1 MTRKHDRLRKK
12 VGKNQMRYPQEA
24 FAEVDVKALG
34 DAPEWMTRAFRNNWY
49 TVMIND
55 NAQTDK
61 GTAIRAM
68 VQNHSDTPIRNHWA
82 EMQNIKNKIFGEE
95 AVAVEYYPAESEMV
109 DDFNI
114 YWMWVF
120 PEGTLPVPINN

>member
-1 MTRKHDRLRKK
+1 MTRQYERRRKN
-12 VGKNQMRYPQEA
+12 VGAKQMKYPQEP
-24 FAEVDVKALG
+24 FTEVDVKTLS
-34 DAPEWMTRAFRNNWY
+34 DAPKWMTRAFKNNWY

-55 NAQTDK
+55 NCPTDK

-68 VQNHSDTPIRNHWA
+68 VQNHTNTPIRNHWA
-82 EMQNIKNKIFGEE
+82 EMQNVKNKIFGEDT
-95 AVAVEYYPAESEMV
+95 VAVEYYPAENELL

-120 PEGTLPVPINN
+120 PAGVLPIPN